1 VWSEFKVFLLKT
13 NVLSLALAFIIGVAL
28 AAVVTSLVNDIIMPP
43 VGLLLGGVDF
53 QSMFIDLSSTHY
65 PTLKAAK
72 DAGAPV
78 IAYGSFINNVI
89 TFIIVAFVVFL
100 LARSLIKATTTTKA
114 CPHCA
119 MDIPLAA
126 MRCPFCTTELRTA
139 GAATTAV

>member
-1 VWSEFKVFLLKT
+1 MWAEFKDFLLKT

-28 AAVVTSLVNDIIMPP
+28 AAVVTSLVKDIILPP

-53 QSMFIDLSSTHY
+53 QNMFIDLSGKHY
-65 PTLKAAK
+65 ETIKAAN

-78 IAYGSFINNVI
+78 IAYGNFINTVI
-89 TFIIVAFVVFL
+89 VFIIVAFVVFL
-100 LARSLIKATTTTKA
+100 LARMLVKSTTTTKA

-126 MRCPFCTTELRTA
+126 ARCPFCTTELRGSA
-139 GAATTAV
+139 HSAA